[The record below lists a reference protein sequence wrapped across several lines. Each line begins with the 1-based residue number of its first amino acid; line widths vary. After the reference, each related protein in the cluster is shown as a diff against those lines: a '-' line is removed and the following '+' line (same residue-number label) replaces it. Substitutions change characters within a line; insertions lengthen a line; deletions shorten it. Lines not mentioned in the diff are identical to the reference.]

1 MKIALAQINPVVGDI
16 KHNCEKIVKYIE
28 KAKEEK
34 ADLVVFPELSTV
46 GYPPKDFLFVKDF
59 IKTNEEMINKII
71 LPATDEIAVILG
83 TVRKDEN
90 KNLYNSAFFVCN
102 REIIEIFDKTLLP
115 NYDVFDEK
123 RYFSPSS
130 QIKTV
135 EFKGVKVAVNICE
148 DAWKGYV
155 FEPSANYSVDVL
167 EEQFKL
173 KPDIFINISASPY
186 HLGKHRTRLGIM
198 KEKTDK
204 YGIPF
209 VYVNQVGANDELI
222 FDGNS
227 FVLNEKGKEVIRLKG
242 FEEDFKVV
250 ELQNLE
256 DFEELPELKEDISWI
271 YKALVIGV
279 RDYFHKLGFK
289 KAVLGLSGGIDSA
302 VVAVIASEAMGK
314 ENVLA
319 ISMPSR
325 YSSEG
330 SVKDA
335 EILAKNLGI
344 DFRVIPIE
352 PVFKSYLSVFNKDG
366 NALGDVAEENVQAR
380 IRGNY
385 LMFFANREGYVVLT
399 TGNKSELAMGY
410 CTLYGD
416 MSGSLAVI
424 GDLYKT
430 QVYELAR
437 YINREKE
444 IIPVSIIKKVP
455 SAELRPNQ
463 KDEDSLPPYR
473 ILDQVLKLYLEENA
487 SVEEIA
493 EKGFDKDLVRH
504 IINTVNKNEY
514 KRKQAPPV
522 LRVSPKAFG
531 TGRRMPIVQNFKA

>member
-1 MKIALAQINPVVGDI
+1 A
-16 KHNCEKIVKYIE
+16 
-28 KAKEEK
+28 
-34 ADLVVFPELSTV
+34 
-46 GYPPKDFLFVKDF
+46 
-59 IKTNEEMINKII
+59 
-71 LPATDEIAVILG
+71 
-83 TVRKDEN
+83 
-90 KNLYNSAFFVCN
+90 
-102 REIIEIFDKTLLP
+102 
-115 NYDVFDEK
+115 
-123 RYFSPSS
+123 
-130 QIKTV
+130 
-135 EFKGVKVAVNICE
+135 
-148 DAWKGYV
+148 
-155 FEPSANYSVDVL
+155 
-167 EEQFKL
+167 
-173 KPDIFINISASPY
+173 
-186 HLGKHRTRLGIM
+186 
-198 KEKTDK
+198 
-204 YGIPF
+204 
-209 VYVNQVGANDELI
+209 
-222 FDGNS
+222 
-227 FVLNEKGKEVIRLKG
+227 
-242 FEEDFKVV
+242 FEEDFKIV

-271 YKALVIGV
+271 YKALVVGV

-302 VVAVIASEAMGK
+302 VVAVIASEALGK

-430 QVYELAR
+430 QVYELAE

-455 SAELRPNQ
+455 SAELKPNQ

-487 SVEEIA
+487 SLEEIA

-514 KRKQAPPV
+514 KRKQAAPV
-522 LRVSPKAFG
+522 LRISPKAFG

>member
-16 KHNCEKIVKYIE
+16 RYNCEKIARYIE
-28 KAKEEK
+28 RAREEK
-34 ADLVVFPELSTV
+34 ADLIVFSELSTV
-46 GYPPKDFLFVKDF
+46 GYPPKDFLFMKDF
-59 IKTNEEMINKII
+59 IATNEKMIRETI
-71 LPATDEIAVILG
+71 LPKTDEIAVVLG

-90 KNLYNSAFFVCN
+90 GNLYNSAFFIYN
-102 REIIEIFDKTLLP
+102 RKIVETFDKALLP

-130 QIKTV
+130 KVKTV
-135 EFKGVKVAVNICE
+135 QFKGIKIAVSICE

-155 FEPSANYSVDVL
+155 FEPNTNYSVDVL
-167 EEQFKL
+167 EEQFKS

-186 HLGKHRTRLGIM
+186 HLGKHRTRLEIM
-198 KEKTDK
+198 KEKINR
-204 YGIPF
+204 YGIPL

-227 FVLNEKGKEVIRLKG
+227 FVLDKNARQVLQLKN
-242 FEEDFKVV
+242 FDEDFKVLDL
-250 ELQNLE
+250 ENLDKYEEIQVPNE
-256 DFEELPELKEDISWI
+256 DVSWV

-279 RDYFHKLGFK
+279 RDYFEKLGFK

-302 VVAVIASEAMGK
+302 VVAAIAVEALGK

-344 DFRVIPIE
+344 HFKVISIE
-352 PVFKSYLSVFNKDG
+352 PVFESYLSVLNEGKE
-366 NALGDVAEENVQAR
+366 ALKDVAEENVQAR

-444 IIPVSIIKKVP
+444 VIPVSIIEKVP

-463 KDEDSLPPYR
+463 KDEDTLPPYK
-473 ILDQVLKLYLEENA
+473 ILDQVLKLYLEESA
-487 SVEEIA
+487 SLEEIV
-493 EKGFDKDLVRH
+493 ERGFDKDLVRH